1 MPLAERVEGRDF
13 RILAIKYFSG
23 ASPSI
28 VFAHV
33 CPVLTTSLPP
43 ADLARGKPFHLPRI
57 GSVHV
62 DLSTALLLLLPAD
75 KVGRE
80 KLIPPSLPLADR
92 LDKQEVLEEQR
103 KDLPDEEEIAVL
115 GPDNPDEDAVDEVD
129 LDTDDAMS
137 PRSAYGGEWTDKIIG
152 ADADPDS
159 VSSSATT
166 DASAGDKDSR
176 PDRQAVLS
184 PNGLTAMHVTFLT

>member
-1 MPLAERVEGRDF
+1 M
-13 RILAIKYFSG
+13 
-23 ASPSI
+23 
-28 VFAHV
+28 
-33 CPVLTTSLPP
+33 
-43 ADLARGKPFHLPRI
+43 
-57 GSVHV
+57 
-62 DLSTALLLLLPAD
+62 
-75 KVGRE
+75 
-80 KLIPPSLPLADR
+80 ADR

-137 PRSAYGGEWTDKIIG
+137 PRSAYSGEWTDKIIG

-166 DASAGDKDSR
+166 DASASDKDSR
-176 PDRQAVLS
+176 PDLQAVLS
-184 PNGLTAMHVTFLT
+184 PNGLTAMQVTFLT